1 MGNDNNPEFTTLDRR
16 VVKLESSVEPLPR
29 LEAKQHAHANMLQL
43 HSGQIDAII
52 GPKDSLLLQ
61 VGKMKGSIGLI
72 EERLKNIDGGLADI
86 KEDVGKLVKDN
97 EIARADTAGQ
107 WQLRATLATALIAA
121 ASAVA
126 VAAMQ
131 MI

>member
-1 MGNDNNPEFTTLDRR
+1 MGNGTTPEFTALDRR
-16 VVKLESSVEPLPR
+16 VVKLESSIEPLPR

-43 HSGQIDAII
+43 HSGQLDAII
-52 GPKDSLLLQ
+52 GPKDSLLLE

-107 WQLRATLATALIAA
+107 WQLKAALATALIAA
-121 ASAVA
+121 ASAVLIA
-126 VAAMQ
+126 SMQ
-131 MI
+131 YM

>member
-1 MGNDNNPEFTTLDRR
+1 MADDDLSRRLDN
-16 VVKLESSVEPLPR
+16 LEKSVEPIPKILGK
-29 LEAKQHAHANMLQL
+29 LHSYGNMLQV
-43 HSGQIDAII
+43 HSGQLDAII
-52 GPKDSLLLQ
+52 GPKDSLLLE

-86 KEDVGKLVKDN
+86 KEDVGKLVKSN
-97 EIARADTAGQ
+97 EVARADTAGQ

-121 ASAVA
+121 TSAVI

-131 MI
+131 FL

>member
-1 MGNDNNPEFTTLDRR
+1 
-16 VVKLESSVEPLPR
+16 
-29 LEAKQHAHANMLQL
+29 
-43 HSGQIDAII
+43 
-52 GPKDSLLLQ
+52 
-61 VGKMKGSIGLI
+61 MKGSIGLI